1 MTVAERNR
9 AIKKVLARRFGRKNV
24 RVKGDRGT
32 AYGWVNIY
40 VQVPKPH
47 KGECERPEG
56 WPGSFY
62 ECDACKRVREET
74 EKEIWRLL
82 KEAGLYDELGT
93 YYDDMGDKHK
103 EVIIHIFLVEE
114 DEDG

>member
-47 KGECERPEG
+47 KG
-56 WPGSFY
+56 
-62 ECDACKRVREET
+62 V
-74 EKEIWRLL
+74 
-82 KEAGLYDELGT
+82 
-93 YYDDMGDKHK
+93 
-103 EVIIHIFLVEE
+103 
-114 DEDG
+114 